1 MVTGINNNKE
11 GSMPKKIL
19 IIEDDR
25 STARLTEYTLQQA
38 GYEAIVV
45 SDGFDGLRKAL
56 SDYPDLVI
64 LDIMLP
70 GLDGY
75 EICHRLRQ
83 KPETANTP
91 VLMISA
97 KSRQDDKDIGLKM
110 GADEYLTKPVDP
122 AEILAKVEALLAG
135 TSKIVY
141 GES

>member
-1 MVTGINNNKE
+1 MSE
-11 GSMPKKIL
+11 RIL

-38 GYEAIVV
+38 GYEVDVA
-45 SDGFDGLRKAL
+45 SDGFEGLRRAL
-56 SDYPDLVI
+56 AEHPDLII

-75 EICHRLRQ
+75 EVCHRVRQ
-83 KPETANTP
+83 KPETANLP
-91 VLMISA
+91 ILMISA
-97 KSRQDDKDIGLKM
+97 KARQDDKDIGLRV

-122 AEILAKVEALLAG
+122 SEILARVESLLAG
-135 TSKIVY
+135 RSNIVH

>member
-1 MVTGINNNKE
+1 MMKSNTKE
-11 GSMPKKIL
+11 SNMSKKIL

-25 STARLTEYTLQQA
+25 SAARLTEYTLQQA
-38 GYEAIVV
+38 GYEVIIAY
-45 SDGFDGLRKAL
+45 DGFEGLRKAL
-56 SDYPDLVI
+56 GEHPDLVI

-91 VLMISA
+91 VLVISA
-97 KSRQDDKDIGLKM
+97 KARQDDKDIGLKV

-122 AEILAKVEALLAG
+122 SEILAKVETLLAG
-135 TSKIVY
+135 TSKITY